1 MTKYERVG
9 TRVYEKKPVGRP
21 PERLT
26 VVINFKMALAT
37 PPEVET
43 VTWPKNWPL
52 PSVGDEVQIGNH
64 RGFVTYLTFAPIDGV
79 LAINTR

>member
-1 MTKYERVG
+1 MA
-9 TRVYEKKPVGRP
+9 EKKPVGRP

-43 VTWPKNWPL
+43 LQWPKNWPV
-52 PSVGDEVQIGNH
+52 PSVGDEVQVGNH
-64 RGFVTYLTFAPIDGV
+64 RGFVTYLTFKPDITTLV
-79 LAINTR
+79 INTR